1 MERGEAREIMMGW
14 ERFRSQEVEVTSHDG
29 GLLAMMEV
37 SSYDGKSFSLSRFI
51 LLVKVPPHDNGFS
64 SRNRKV
70 SLELPKASRPR
81 GMWRDG
87 GEGGLWR

>member
-1 MERGEAREIMMGW
+1 
-14 ERFRSQEVEVTSHDG
+14 
-29 GLLAMMEV
+29 MMEV

-70 SLELPKASRPR
+70 SLELPKASR

-87 GEGGLWR
+87 VVAKGVWWRGGGVVVAREGCVEGENAGGN